1 MSAFA
6 LRATARLASALALRA
21 TARLPSTLALRAT
34 AMCAL
39 TMLLATASSAF
50 AQSGDWQIGLSPSF
64 SSGRYG
70 TETRTDIV
78 YTPIT
83 ARRLFDAGDV
93 TVVVPFLCIR
103 GNGGVTVVNGTPL
116 RTDEPLRPAAAGTRG
131 TATTVRAPAPAPVTT
146 ECGPGDLVLRG
157 RYYLVDENGA
167 VPTIAVR
174 AHVKAPTASEEKGLG
189 TGRPDE
195 GAGIEISRRVGGVTL
210 MADGGYTLIGKP
222 DVGRAD
228 YQNSWW
234 YDVGVATHLRGG
246 SVTLSVFF
254 EEYSSIVRNLPA
266 SRDVLATVMFLSRT
280 GWRAQVGGQFG
291 LSDGAPDHG
300 VIMSASRRF

>member
-1 MSAFA
+1 
-6 LRATARLASALALRA
+6 
-21 TARLPSTLALRAT
+21 
-34 AMCAL
+34 
-39 TMLLATASSAF
+39 MLVATASPAL
-50 AQSGDWQIGLSPSF
+50 AQGGDWHVGLSPSF

-70 TETRTDIV
+70 TDTRTEVV

-83 ARRLFDAGDV
+83 ARRLFDDGDV
-93 TVVVPFLCIR
+93 TVVAPFLCIT

-116 RTDEPLRPAAAGTRG
+116 RTDQPLRPAAGGTRG
-131 TATTVRAPAPAPVTT
+131 TTTTVRASTPPAVTT
-146 ECGPGDLVLRG
+146 ECGPGDLVFRG
-157 RYYLVDENGA
+157 RYYLVDESGSA
-167 VPTIAVR
+167 PTIAVR

-195 GAGIEISRRVGGVTL
+195 GIGVEVSRRIGRGVTL

-222 DVGRAD
+222 DASAAE
-228 YQNSWW
+228 YQNTWW
-234 YDVGVATHLRGG
+234 YDVGVARELRGG
-246 SVTLSVFF
+246 AITLSLFF

-266 SRDVLATVMFLSRT
+266 SRDVLAAVMFVSRS

-300 VIMSASRRF
+300 VILSASRRF